1 VAEWLK
7 AHAWKVCLG
16 LNLTWVRIPPPPP
29 NINNP
34 LNCGFF
40 MFGAGRIGSNQRFD
54 KNFGKVFEQA
64 PLGPQSGRGHGQPE
78 YKNFGKV
85 FEQAPLGPQ
94 SGRGH
99 GQPEYKNFG
108 KVFEQAPLGPQSG
121 RGHGQPEYKMYATF
135 CTGSAYPKRSP
146 HEVSGSRAVSSMI
159 RVDPLS

>member
-99 GQPEYKNFG
+99 GQPEYK
-108 KVFEQAPLGPQSG
+108 
-121 RGHGQPEYKMYATF
+121 MYATF